1 MGEQKEEVVVSI
13 PVEATPVTMGDISS
27 SYQTTAILEA
37 KEEAFVVAR
46 ASGIIE
52 EIFVEEG
59 DYVEKGQVLAQLDKR
74 RYELNLSKA
83 LADLAGIESELEKV
97 NKVYSK

>member
-1 MGEQKEEVVVSI
+1 MEHVKTHRNISSLLIAGLLASSVTLTGCIDAEATDTKAEQKDEVVVSI

-46 ASGIIE
+46 AAGIVE
-52 EIFVEEG
+52 HIFVGEG
-59 DYVEKGQVLAQLDKR
+59 D
-74 RYELNLSKA
+74 
-83 LADLAGIESELEKV
+83 
-97 NKVYSK
+97 